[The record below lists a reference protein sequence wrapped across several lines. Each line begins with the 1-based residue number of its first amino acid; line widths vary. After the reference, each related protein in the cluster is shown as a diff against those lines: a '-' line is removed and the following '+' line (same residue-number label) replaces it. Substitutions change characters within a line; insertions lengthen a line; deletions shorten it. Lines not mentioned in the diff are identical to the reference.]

1 MASVR
6 TTARNVGGAGII
18 ACCVAFTPIWEGM
31 DPVAKRDAIGTG
43 HPITYC
49 YGQTSE
55 FGDVKVGTRFTKSE
69 CDEKLAESL
78 PKYLEQIEPCVHID
92 LPDKT
97 MASLLDASYNAGP
110 AAVCRSPMVAK
121 MNAGDLDAGCKA
133 FKGWYIR
140 SDGQV
145 RKGLV
150 ARRSGIDSRKSE
162 EQLCLE
168 GLSDANPVEEPVPA
182 PKYGCTYADQSAG
195 RCTIPNPKYITTD
208 CGIPGMIACTPKPKS
223 KPRVR
228 PKPKPVERPWYW
240 WMLK

>member
-1 MASVR
+1 MSKVKSA
-6 TTARNVGGAGII
+6 AALAAGPVI

-43 HPITYC
+43 HPVTYC
-49 YGQTSE
+49 YGQTAE

-78 PKYLEQIEPCVHID
+78 PRYLEQIERCIHVD

-121 MNAGDLDAGCKA
+121 MNTGELEAGCKA
-133 FKGWYIR
+133 FKGWYVR

-168 GLSDANPVEEPVPA
+168 GLSDAAPAVDAPA
-182 PKYGCTYADQSAG
+182 P
-195 RCTIPNPKYITTD
+195 IPKPPKYITTD
-208 CGIPGMIACTPKPKS
+208 CGIPGMIDCTPKPKP
-223 KPRVR
+223 KLHRHA
-228 PKPKPVERPWYW
+228 PKPKPVVERPWYW